1 MIMAISAKDW
11 DWVTIRV
18 WGTVAAFTLFLSYT
32 GHAEAEP
39 TLLTWTAPTTDEA
52 GVDLPTGI
60 LKYRVY
66 GRVAGN
72 NGRFQRHTQEYYGL
86 EADLSW
92 APKGCYDIYLTA
104 VRTDSDQES
113 AHSNEIV
120 ACFGLVCG
128 EEGVDGTVGAC
139 EGDAPPEDEAP
150 GPTPET
156 QLLAPSA
163 PLDASMGYSL

>member
-1 MIMAISAKDW
+1 MAISAKDW
-11 DWVTIRV
+11 VSIRV

-39 TLLTWTAPTTDEA
+39 TLLTWTEPTTDEA
-52 GVDLPTGI
+52 GVNLPAGI
-60 LKYRVY
+60 LKYRLY
-66 GRVAGN
+66 ARAAGQ
-72 NGRFQRHTQEYYGL
+72 GRFRRHTEEYYGL

-113 AHSNEIV
+113 APSNEVV

-128 EEGVDGTVGAC
+128 EQGLDGRTGTC
-139 EGDAPPEDEAP
+139 EGDSQPDVETPA
-150 GPTPET
+150 PTPET